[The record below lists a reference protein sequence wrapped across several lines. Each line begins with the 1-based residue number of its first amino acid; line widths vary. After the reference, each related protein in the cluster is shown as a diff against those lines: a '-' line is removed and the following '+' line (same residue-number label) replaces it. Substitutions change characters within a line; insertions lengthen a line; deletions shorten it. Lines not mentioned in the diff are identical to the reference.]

1 MIDEPK
7 PITQDAPRAP
17 VVYFDGISAF
27 NNFNGIVSLTLVMSI
42 PVPFNDGTA
51 PGKLTD
57 VAHLRCNLAAA
68 IALKDA
74 IEKAML
80 AGVVPAGSRQ

>member
-17 VVYFDGISAF
+17 VVYFDGISA
-27 NNFNGIVSLTLVMSI
+27 FNGIVSLTLVMSI